1 MGADPDRHAVRIGP
15 AGWSYEDWK
24 GIVYPAERAPYVVVI
39 LTEWQPDRSGR
50 QSAIASLSRVVYQHV
65 TAGDVHAR

>member
-1 MGADPDRHAVRIGP
+1 MSTVAHDA
-15 AGWSYEDWK
+15 
-24 GIVYPAERAPYVVVI
+24 GIVYPSERSQYVVVI

-50 QSAIASLSRVVYQHV
+50 QSAIASLSRVVYQYV